1 MQSPKRAALYI
12 RVSNEEQVR
21 HGLSL
26 SDQRTALESY
36 AKAHGLSV
44 VGVYED
50 AGISARKPYKKR
62 PALLRLLSDVEA
74 HKLDI
79 ILFIKLDRWFR
90 NVGNYY
96 AVQEVLDRNHVVWQA
111 TCEDYETQTAA
122 GRLKVNIML
131 SVAQDEADRT
141 SERIKF
147 VFEGKRERNEP
158 LCGSVP
164 VGYKIEGKRIVKDPA
179 AEAAVSAFFRK
190 YLACGSVFQTQDYVR
205 LEYGLPL
212 EYQRASDMLGNP
224 AYYGHCFGKDD
235 FCPPYITKQEYDKI
249 QSMRKRVTRRP
260 IKNRVYLF
268 SGLMRCGECGGSLG
282 GRTETTGGV
291 KFYNC
296 PIRYNRHGACG
307 NNKNISEKKVERYLL
322 DTVEAKMNA
331 LKYEIASLA
340 GQQAEKDYSAEI
352 RALKGKIARLKD
364 LYLNDLIS
372 LDEYKSDRQTM
383 TDKIAEL
390 EAKQEPVKIPDC
402 SAIEQALAS
411 GWQTLYEELPIEKK
425 REFWRIIIR
434 EIRFYPDRHI
444 EYDLAV

>member
-1 MQSPKRAALYI
+1 MKRAALYI
-12 RVSNEEQVR
+12 RVSTEEQAR

-26 SDQRTALESY
+26 ADQRAALEAY
-36 AKAHGLSV
+36 AKAHCLSV

-62 PALLRLLSDVEA
+62 PALLRLLADVEA
-74 HKLDI
+74 QKVDI
-79 ILFIKLDRWFR
+79 VLFIKLDRWFR

-96 AVQEVLDRNHVVWQA
+96 AVQEVLDRHNVVWQA
-111 TCEDYETQTAA
+111 TEEDYETQTAA

-164 VGYKIEGKRIVKDPA
+164 IGYQIEGKQMVKDPNT
-179 AEAAVSAFFRK
+179 EAAVSAFFRK
-190 YLACGSVFQTQDYVR
+190 YLACGSVFQAQDHVR

-212 EYQRASDMLGNP
+212 EYQRASDMLDKP
-224 AYYGHCFGKDD
+224 TYYGHCFGKDD
-235 FCPPYITKQEYDKI
+235 FCPPYITKQEFDKI

-322 DTVEAKMNA
+322 DTVEAKMEA
-331 LKYEIASLA
+331 LKYEIARLKES
-340 GQQAEKDYSAEI
+340 QAEKDYSAEI
-352 RALKGKIARLKD
+352 RTLKAKISKLKD

-372 LDEYKSDRQTM
+372 LDEYKADRQTM
-383 TDKIAEL
+383 LEKIADL
-390 EAKQEPVKIPDC
+390 EKKQEPVKIPDC
-402 SAIEQALAS
+402 SAIEKALVT
-411 GWQTLYEELPIEKK
+411 GWKPLYEELSPEKR

-444 EYDLAV
+444 EYDLAT